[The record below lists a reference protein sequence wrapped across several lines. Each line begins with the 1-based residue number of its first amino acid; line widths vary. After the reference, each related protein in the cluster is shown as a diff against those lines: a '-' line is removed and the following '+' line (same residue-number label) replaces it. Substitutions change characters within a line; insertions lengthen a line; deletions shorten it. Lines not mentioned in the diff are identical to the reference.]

1 MPRRRIYIAARDH
14 LEQAEALLS
23 HAGSDVIEVRCVLRH
38 LMSTLT
44 DLRCPPCSADVIDFG
59 GYVRRVSEPES

>member
-14 LEQAEALLS
+14 LEQAEA
-23 HAGSDVIEVRCVLRH
+23 AGSDVIEVRCVLRH